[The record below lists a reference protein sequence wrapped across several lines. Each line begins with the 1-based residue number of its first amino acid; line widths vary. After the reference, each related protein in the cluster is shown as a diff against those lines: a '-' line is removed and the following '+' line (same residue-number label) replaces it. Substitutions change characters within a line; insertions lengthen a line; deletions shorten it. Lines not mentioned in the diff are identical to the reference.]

1 MNEPISHQPS
11 CIILLMGIAGT
22 GKKTIGDAI
31 IRQDKAFKL
40 AHHHDW
46 VDPVLKLFDDDCH
59 NDDTASVWYS
69 LDEKGW
75 NALNAARK
83 VIFDTIANVCA
94 PESSFVITYE
104 MLANNIYHQA
114 LFNEVVEL
122 THIRQ
127 ARFIPVRLICDLD
140 ELLKRVTGDSRKKY
154 YKTHDTTLIR
164 ERFTNDQVFSS
175 HLASEYTL
183 NVTNLTP
190 EEAASHILQWCQK
203 TF

>member
-1 MNEPISHQPS
+1 
-11 CIILLMGIAGT
+11 
-22 GKKTIGDAI
+22 
-31 IRQDKAFKL
+31 
-40 AHHHDW
+40 
-46 VDPVLKLFDDDCH
+46 
-59 NDDTASVWYS
+59 
-69 LDEKGW
+69 
-75 NALNAARK
+75 
-83 VIFDTIANVCA
+83 
-94 PESSFVITYE
+94 